1 MYDSGDTVASG
12 CRGKENHAEASDH
25 EFARVSIRLQRMQE
39 KGVAYESVRRSSE
52 GP

>member
-25 EFARVSIRLQRMQE
+25 EFARVSIRLHRMQ